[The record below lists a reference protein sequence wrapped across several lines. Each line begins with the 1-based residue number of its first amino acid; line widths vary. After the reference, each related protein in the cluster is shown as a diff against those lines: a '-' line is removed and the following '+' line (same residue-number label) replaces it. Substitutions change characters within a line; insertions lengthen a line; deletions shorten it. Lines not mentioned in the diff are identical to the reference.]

1 MTIPFIIY
9 SLSQQKRTRAMCL
22 KLKCYIYIKYM
33 FKKIQ
38 ISEPRFLN
46 IVEHMDQGGFELEG
60 FVVPARRSRVCAK

>member
-1 MTIPFIIY
+1 MTIPFIIKN
-9 SLSQQKRTRAMCL
+9 LSQQKRTRAMCP

-33 FKKIQ
+33 FTKIQ

-46 IVEHMDQGGFELEG
+46 IVQGGFELEG